1 MFFSYLLSRPFAE
14 FELDNLKVCGEEEGG
29 EGAVDLL
36 AAVVE
41 GEEALHVGHEDVAR

>member
-1 MFFSYLLSRPFAE
+1 MLRRPFTE
-14 FELDNLKVCGEEEGG
+14 FELDDLKVGGEEEGG
-29 EGAVDLL
+29 EGAVDRL